1 MLFLISLGI
10 YGDLV
15 SGNIIGGRGGMRKQG
30 MVLMGII
37 MENLNLAKPA
47 SSAHQHSRL
56 CPSQLMIQSCWRLP
70 FPTSSFFFAHQKE
83 EKKAKAACCQTK
95 KTVQELKKYS
105 KKTNR
110 ALLCSYSAGST
121 NTVGAS

>member
-47 SSAHQHSRL
+47 SSAH
-56 CPSQLMIQSCWRLP
+56 PAPPPLP
-70 FPTSSFFFAHQKE
+70 FLADDSIMLEIAFPNFF
-83 EKKAKAACCQTK
+83 
-95 KTVQELKKYS
+95 L
-105 KKTNR
+105 
-110 ALLCSYSAGST
+110 LLCSSEGRKK
-121 NTVGAS
+121 G